1 MIYLDRDTQQE
12 LVARLG
18 RKLTPDGYLI
28 AGCSE
33 SLSSI
38 QHGMIP
44 HGFSIYQKQDRPLHV
59 RGYRHSK
66 ALSFTIRSWRL

>member
-1 MIYLDRDTQQE
+1 MIYFDKDTQQE
-12 LVARLG
+12 LVAKLE

-44 HGFSIYQKQDRPLHV
+44 HGSSIYQKQVVTH
-59 RGYRHSK
+59 
-66 ALSFTIRSWRL
+66 